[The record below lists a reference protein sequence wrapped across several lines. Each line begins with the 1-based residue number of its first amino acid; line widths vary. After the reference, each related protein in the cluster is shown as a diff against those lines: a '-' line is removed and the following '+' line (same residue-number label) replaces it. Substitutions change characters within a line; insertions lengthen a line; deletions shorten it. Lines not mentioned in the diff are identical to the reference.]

1 MLCRLQNEEIMIS
14 SDVCA
19 LCAGKLREGL
29 TELVMKIGNE
39 VVVIKKVPALICSC
53 CGEAYVTPEVSEKID
68 EVAQEYRAGK
78 LLAKPLAAGEIELKM
93 SA

>member
-1 MLCRLQNEEIMIS
+1 MIS

-19 LCAGKLREGL
+19 LCGGKLREGF
-29 TELVMKIGNE
+29 TELVMKVGNE
-39 VVVIKKVPALICSC
+39 VVVIKRVPALVCSC

-68 EVAQEYRAGK
+68 EVTQEFRAGK
-78 LLAKPLAAGEIELKM
+78 LLVRPLAAGEIELKT